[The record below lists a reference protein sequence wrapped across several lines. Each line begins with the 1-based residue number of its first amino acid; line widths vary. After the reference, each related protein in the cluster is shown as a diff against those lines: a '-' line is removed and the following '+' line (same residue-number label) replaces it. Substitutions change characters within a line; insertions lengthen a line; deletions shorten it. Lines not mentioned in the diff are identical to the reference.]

1 MIDIPLGDILLIM
14 IIGDGKGIITGTC
27 NPPFLVRAVAIS
39 ITVISTLDPS
49 CVYFMINIM
58 KNRMLW
64 RS

>member
-39 ITVISTLDPS
+39 ITVISIPS
-49 CVYFMINIM
+49 QP
-58 KNRMLW
+58 
-64 RS
+64 